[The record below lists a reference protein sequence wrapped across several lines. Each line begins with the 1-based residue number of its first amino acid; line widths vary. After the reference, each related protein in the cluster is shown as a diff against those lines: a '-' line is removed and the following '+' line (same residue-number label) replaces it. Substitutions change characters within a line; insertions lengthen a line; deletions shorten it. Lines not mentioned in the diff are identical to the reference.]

1 VATLGLSTAQSAA
14 LRYHGQLTLRPHYLV
29 ATPTCPFLV
38 ADRAFQSKLRGQ
50 PQWTAVGGV
59 RRPTDKSDDML
70 IYRRSPARVAKVVA
84 SE

>member
-1 VATLGLSTAQSAA
+1 
-14 LRYHGQLTLRPHYLV
+14 
-29 ATPTCPFLV
+29 LV
-38 ADRAFQSKLRGQ
+38 ADRAFQNKLKDQ

-70 IYRRSPARVAKVVA
+70 IYRRTPPRPAEVVA